1 MLQALGCRSIVTI
14 KWIRSTLVSG
24 PESPCVRPACKC
36 RWVVMNVQAAHLTGC
51 MWLCRGPAPAGKR
64 RLLPAPK
71 PLPMGAVSALS
82 QDVLFGQG
90 FKVPRLGRQ

>member
-1 MLQALGCRSIVTI
+1 
-14 KWIRSTLVSG
+14 
-24 PESPCVRPACKC
+24 
-36 RWVVMNVQAAHLTGC
+36 
-51 MWLCRGPAPAGKR
+51 MWLCRGQAPAGKR